1 MVTNDCVLAP
11 GDSGW
16 RDWRHAAWSQ
26 EPGSLWSGTQRRPA
40 ENKVANSLSVLGR
53 HDFRAWF
60 ISLKKNSQNH
70 DQRIVCGFDL
80 IQLNQTQLLG
90 YLSRKE
96 NRRDKVTRSMTKED
110 LCLYFKMSY
119 FYLVLMHD
127 IRFMTRAPSTHF
139 HRDEH
144 MTHVNYSKYF
154 TNEMLIKFLFS
165 RFSSSSDTIQ
175 TG

>member
-1 MVTNDCVLAP
+1 MKN
-11 GDSGW
+11 
-16 RDWRHAAWSQ
+16 
-26 EPGSLWSGTQRRPA
+26 
-40 ENKVANSLSVLGR
+40 
-53 HDFRAWF
+53 
-60 ISLKKNSQNH
+60 LKNH

-144 MTHVNYSKYF
+144 MTHVNYSKYL
-154 TNEMLIKFLFS
+154 TNEMWIKLLFS
-165 RFSSSSDTIQ
+165 RFSSSSYTINRLNNGRVKTSGFYFRSRKIQ
-175 TG
+175 LMPRQILLLIYSTL